1 MIDFTLS
8 PSQLATRNAARTFA
22 STHLL
27 TAKATYDQ
35 IPSHAQRF
43 QSLQPL
49 YEEAVKAGL
58 IKGQIPAPIGGTSN
72 GLIEATILV
81 EEMSAV
87 ERAASLTIFGTGLG
101 LTPLCLGFKPEFA
114 EFLTPFLS
122 GVGSPLASLVFTE
135 PGGVVSCLLV
145 ILSLTL
151 LHRLRILLMII

>member
-1 MIDFTLS
+1 M
-8 PSQLATRNAARTFA
+8 
-22 STHLL
+22 
-27 TAKATYDQ
+27 
-35 IPSHAQRF
+35 
-43 QSLQPL
+43 
-49 YEEAVKAGL
+49 
-58 IKGQIPAPIGGTSN
+58 
-72 GLIEATILV
+72 
-81 EEMSAV
+81 